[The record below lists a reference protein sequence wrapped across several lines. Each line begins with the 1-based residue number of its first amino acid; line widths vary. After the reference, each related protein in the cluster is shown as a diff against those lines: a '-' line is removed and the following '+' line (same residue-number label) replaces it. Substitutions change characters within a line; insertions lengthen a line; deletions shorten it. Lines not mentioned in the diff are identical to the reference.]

1 MFKLKSE
8 WSNVYFDGNIC
19 LVMGQ
24 IKFAGNQIK
33 KTEVFSFEL
42 VDIIGGIFELVMHLA
57 GF

>member
-1 MFKLKSE
+1 M
-8 WSNVYFDGNIC
+8 YFDGNIC